1 MKEFAEILINEQ
13 VIYTYAIPA
22 ELQGMVAVG
31 QEVEIQLRQKDTT
44 GYILRFVA
52 KPEFKTKSI
61 VRIVEKLAY
70 FDANLVKLAEFISE
84 KYKCLFP
91 TALKAILPK

>member
-13 VIYTYAIPA
+13 VVYTYAVPP
-22 ELQGMVAVG
+22 ELQEKIKIG
-31 QEVEIQLRQKDTT
+31 QEVEIQLRQRNAS
-44 GYILRFVA
+44 GYVLRFVP

-61 VRIVEKLAY
+61 IKISVVQPFFDEELVELAG
-70 FDANLVKLAEFISE
+70 FIAA

-91 TALKAILPK
+91 TALKTILPK